1 LATISTDINLAKSF
15 LEQGYNISI
24 PTETVYGL
32 AANALDKN
40 AVAKIFEIKNRPS
53 FDPLIVHCATIYE
66 IKKYII
72 DFPKPLQDLAN
83 TFMPGALTLLLPK
96 NEKIPSIVCAG
107 LDKVAFRIPNHPI
120 TLALLKELNFPL
132 AAPSAN
138 PFGYI
143 SPTTAQHV
151 EKQLGNQIPYI
162 LDGGKCEIGLESTIV
177 SLENQKLVVH
187 RLGGLSIE
195 ELEKTGI
202 EISIQINQSSNP
214 VAPGQIQSHY
224 APKKPILIGNI
235 AELICKN
242 KDKKIGVL
250 SFGNTI
256 YDNVELDLN
265 LSKNAN
271 YKEAASNLF
280 DYMRQLDESEVDII
294 LTEYLPTKGLG
305 IAINDRLKRAA
316 AK

>member
-1 LATISTDINLAKSF
+1 LATISTDINHAKSY
-15 LEQGYNISI
+15 LEQGYNIGI

-40 AVAKIFEIKNRPS
+40 AVAKIFEIKNRPT

-66 IKKYII
+66 IEKYII

-107 LDKVAFRIPNHPI
+107 LDKIAFRIPNHPI

-235 AELICKN
+235 TELIYKN

-250 SFGNTI
+250 SFGNMNYGNI
-256 YDNVELDLN
+256 ELNLN

-280 DYMRQLDESEVDII
+280 DYMRQLDESEIDII